1 MSYAID
7 VSHHQRSAAVP
18 WEHIAQT
25 AHYCICRAS
34 YGAQL
39 RDREVVDHVRNA
51 RRAGFVV
58 GLYVFWRNI
67 HSNADQLAL
76 FRAVADSVGYGEG
89 DVVPAVDIE
98 HDPLPKP
105 GRNVSPTW
113 SGPAREFTEQLVE
126 LYGDCMVY
134 ITQREFGMLGKP
146 AWVLDRP
153 LWVAHYTRA
162 AKPAT
167 PANVPA
173 VMWQHRVGPYDP
185 QGPGGYFDERGKLQL
200 DQNRV
205 LRELPRIGAEA
216 PKPIANTTTEPAPA
230 TMHYLPMEPN
240 WQAIRADRDAAAT
253 GNDPGDDVA

>member
-1 MSYAID
+1 MSFAID
-7 VSHHQRSAAVP
+7 VSHHQRSSAMP
-18 WEHIAQT
+18 WDQIAHT
-25 AHYCICRAS
+25 ARYAICRAN

-39 RDREVVDHVRNA
+39 RDREVVNHVRSA

-58 GLYVFWRNI
+58 GLYIFWRNI
-67 HSNADQLAL
+67 HSNADQLNL
-76 FRAVADSVGYGEG
+76 FRSVADSVGYGEG
-89 DVVPAVDIE
+89 DIVPALDIE

-113 SGPAREFTEQLVE
+113 SGPAREFAEQLVE

-146 AWVLDRP
+146 AWVLERP
-153 LWVAHYTRA
+153 LWVAHYTGA
-162 AKPAT
+162 SKPAT
-167 PANVPA
+167 PGNAQP

-185 QGPGGYFDERGKLQL
+185 QGPGGYFNVAGRLIL

-205 LRELPRIGAEA
+205 LGELPLIGTAA
-216 PKPIANTTTEPAPA
+216 PKPIAGEPIEPAA
-230 TMHYLPMEPN
+230 TPHYLPLEPD
-240 WQAIRADRDAAAT
+240 WQAVRADRDAAVT